1 MHPTH
6 RHAVQGATIVIAA
19 GLTLI
24 GCTPAPAAAEAT
36 TCTLLSDEQVAA
48 VFGDEEAG
56 HAPTVLNADNAD
68 SCDFQNA
75 RGRNSINYTVSPP
88 YASDAALIDDFDA
101 VTDQQTCMVA
111 YVQFPTDVG
120 ERSFGCYYKAY
131 DHAIST
137 LVFTTTDR
145 LVFVGIAEGG
155 DQSQDFAIEIADLL
169 AAALD

>member
-6 RHAVQGATIVIAA
+6 RRAVSGAAILAAA
-19 GLTLI
+19 GLVLF
-24 GCTPAPAAAEAT
+24 GCTPTPAAADAT
-36 TCTLLSDEQVAA
+36 TCALLSDEQVAA

-56 HAPTVLNADNAD
+56 HAPTVMNPENAD

-75 RGRNSINYTVSPP
+75 RGRNTINYTVSPAF
-88 YASDAALIDDFDA
+88 ASDAALADDFDT
-101 VTDQQTCMVA
+101 VTDRQTCMVA
-111 YVQFPTDVG
+111 YVQFPTEVG
-120 ERSFGCYYKAY
+120 EQSFGCYYKAY

-137 LVFTTTDR
+137 LVFTTADR

-155 DQSQDFAIEIADLL
+155 ERSMDYAVEIADLL